1 VITPF
6 SVALDANANIYIVD
20 QGKPNA
26 NCKTNP
32 SQGPAIL
39 VFPPYNKKIPYTK
52 PIRKIQGCD
61 TLLNAPTDIKVNGDG
76 VIYVADSTPSG
87 SGIVLVFP
95 AGTGPSTNHDVPP
108 TATYRSPGAVTG
120 LGLVP

>member
-20 QGKPNA
+20 QGKPNTK
-26 NCKTNP
+26 NCKS
-32 SQGPAIL
+32 SQRPAIL

-61 TLLNAPTDIKVNGDG
+61 TTLNAPTDIKVNGDG
-76 VIYVADSTPSG
+76 VIYVADSTSSG
-87 SGIVLVFP
+87 SGIVLVFA
-95 AGTGPSTNHDVPP
+95 AGAGAGGIYDVAPM
-108 TATYRSPGAVTG
+108 ATYRSPGAVTG